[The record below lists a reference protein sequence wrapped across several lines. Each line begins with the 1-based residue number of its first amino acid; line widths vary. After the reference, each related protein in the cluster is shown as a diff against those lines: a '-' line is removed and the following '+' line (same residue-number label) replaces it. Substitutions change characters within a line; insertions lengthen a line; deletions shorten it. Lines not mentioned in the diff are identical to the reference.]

1 MAGDFLSQDEVDA
14 LLKGVTGEAD
24 EPEEGESEGAGIRA
38 YNLGTQERIVRGR
51 MPTLEL
57 VNERFARYLRIGMF
71 NYMHRNAEIS
81 VGPIR
86 VQKYSEF
93 IRNLV
98 VPTNLNLVAAKPLR
112 GTSLFVFDPNLV
124 FLVVDNMFGGDGR
137 FHTRVEGRDFTA
149 TEQRIIQG
157 LLGVVFAEYSKSW
170 KPVHDITFEYI
181 RSEMNSQF
189 ANIAT
194 PSEIVVSTTFT
205 LEFGGAT
212 ADMHICFP
220 YSMLEPIRDLLYS
233 TMQSDQLS
241 TDKRWIGTL
250 RKQLQS
256 AEVEVVAQLGSGKIS
271 LREILKLKVG
281 DVIPLNIPSKIEAQ
295 VDHVPLMECT
305 YGQQNGTAMEDEGQ
319 ISEDDWA
326 AAMSEQ
332 AVAEATPQPAAQPA
346 DIFPSFGGTGT
357 GGGMMNEL
365 DMILDIPVQIT
376 VELGRTKI
384 TIKNLL
390 QLAHGSVVELEAMAG
405 EPMDVLVNG
414 TLIAQGEVVVVND
427 KFGIRL
433 TDIITP
439 SERMRKINR

>member
-14 LLKGVTGEAD
+14 LLKGVTGESDDPEESGGAD
-24 EPEEGESEGAGIRA
+24 EGIRT

-57 VNERFARYLRIGMF
+57 INERFARYLRIGLF

-98 VPTNLNLVAAKPLR
+98 VPTNLNLVQAKPLR
-112 GTSLFVFDPNLV
+112 GTALFVFDPNLV

-137 FHTRVEGRDFTA
+137 FHTRVEGRDFTP

-157 LLGVVFAEYSKSW
+157 LLGVVFAEYTKSW
-170 KPVHDITFEYI
+170 KPVYDISFEYI

-194 PSEIVVSTTFT
+194 PAEIVVSTTFT

-220 YSMLEPIRDLLYS
+220 YSMMEPIRDLLYS
-233 TMQSDQLS
+233 SMQSDQIS

-250 RKQLQS
+250 RRQLQG
-256 AEVEVVAQLGSGKIS
+256 AEVEIVANMGSAQLS
-271 LREILKLKVG
+271 LGQILKLKVG
-281 DVIPLNIPSKIEAQ
+281 DVIPLQIPERIHAV
-295 VDHVPLMECT
+295 VDQVPLMECT
-305 YGQQNGTAMEDEGQ
+305 YGQQNGQYALKVERF
-319 ISEDDWA
+319 IA
-326 AAMSEQ
+326 AQADIQ
-332 AVAEATPQPAAQPA
+332 AVEPA
-346 DIFPSFGGTGT
+346 
-357 GGGMMNEL
+357 
-365 DMILDIPVQIT
+365 
-376 VELGRTKI
+376 LGEK
-384 TIKNLL
+384 
-390 QLAHGSVVELEAMAG
+390 
-405 EPMDVLVNG
+405 DV
-414 TLIAQGEVVVVND
+414 
-427 KFGIRL
+427 
-433 TDIITP
+433 
-439 SERMRKINR
+439 